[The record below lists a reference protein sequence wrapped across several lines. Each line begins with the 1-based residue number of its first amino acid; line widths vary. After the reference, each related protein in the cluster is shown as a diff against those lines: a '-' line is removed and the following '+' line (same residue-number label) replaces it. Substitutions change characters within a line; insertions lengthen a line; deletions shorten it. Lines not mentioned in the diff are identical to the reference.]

1 MSRSIGK
8 EWLDKHPTS
17 ILLVHLPFLV
27 SFWWFSQQQLV
38 FPPSFCALIS
48 KERLMFNWTI
58 HDRLSKDMGLGNFDL
73 WLVYP

>member
-8 EWLDKHPTS
+8 EWLDKHL
-17 ILLVHLPFLV
+17 IVHLSFLV

-38 FPPSFCALIS
+38 FSPSFCALIL

-73 WLVYP
+73 RLVYP